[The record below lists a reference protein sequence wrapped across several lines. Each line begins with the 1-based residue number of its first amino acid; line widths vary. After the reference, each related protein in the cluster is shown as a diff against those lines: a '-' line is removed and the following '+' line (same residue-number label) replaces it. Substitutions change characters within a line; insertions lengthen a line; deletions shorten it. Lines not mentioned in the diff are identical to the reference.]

1 MDSVVSLVS
10 LSFSNQFLSA
20 NNTDESDRLKFYDS
34 DGEYIDYI
42 SLDKF
47 GPPFEEVGNLLG
59 QLFLTN
65 EFYGLTDVDMAE
77 LLAQYFHDIDDIIY
91 TPDFE
96 ELYKIYSED
105 YINRIGSCA
114 LIIKE

>member
-1 MDSVVSLVS
+1 MSVS

-20 NNTDESDRLKFYDS
+20 NNSEEPDLLKFYDS

-42 SLDKF
+42 SLGEL
-47 GPPFEEVGNLLG
+47 GPPFEEVGSLLG
-59 QLFLTN
+59 QLFFTN
-65 EFYGLTDVDMAE
+65 EFYGLTDIDMAE
-77 LLAQYFHDIDDIIY
+77 LLAQYFHDIDDVIY

-96 ELYKIYSED
+96 ELYEIYSED

>member
-20 NNTDESDRLKFYDS
+20 NNTEESDRLKFYDS
-34 DGEYIDYI
+34 DGKYIDYI
-42 SLDKF
+42 SLGKF
-47 GPPFEEVGNLLG
+47 GPPFEEVGCLLD
-59 QLFLTN
+59 QLFLTY

-77 LLAQYFHDIDDIIY
+77 LLAQYFHDVDDVIY

-96 ELYKIYSED
+96 DLYNTYGKD

>member
-1 MDSVVSLVS
+1 MSVS

-20 NNTDESDRLKFYDS
+20 NNSEESDLLKFYDS

-42 SLDKF
+42 SLGEL
-47 GPPFEEVGNLLG
+47 GPPFEEVGSLLG

-65 EFYGLTDVDMAE
+65 EFYGLTDIDMAE
-77 LLAQYFHDIDDIIY
+77 LLAQYFHDIDDVIY

-96 ELYKIYSED
+96 ELYNTYGED
-105 YINRIGSCA
+105 FIKRIGSCA
-114 LIIKE
+114 IIIKE

>member
-1 MDSVVSLVS
+1 MSVS

-20 NNTDESDRLKFYDS
+20 NNSEESDLLKFYDS

-42 SLDKF
+42 SLDTF
-47 GPPFEEVGNLLG
+47 GLPFEEVGNLLG

-77 LLAQYFHDIDDIIY
+77 LLAQYFHDVDDVIY

-96 ELYKIYSED
+96 ELYKTYGED
-105 YINRIGSCA
+105 FINRIGSCA

>member
-1 MDSVVSLVS
+1 MDSVVS

-20 NNTDESDRLKFYDS
+20 NNAEESDRLKFYDS
-34 DGEYIDYI
+34 DGQYIDYI
-42 SLDKF
+42 SLDKY
-47 GPPFEEVGNLLG
+47 GPPFEEVGCLLD
-59 QLFLTN
+59 QLFLTY

-77 LLAQYFHDIDDIIY
+77 LLAQYFHDVDDVIY

-96 ELYKIYSED
+96 ELYNTYGED
-105 YINRIGSCA
+105 FINRIGSCA

>member
-1 MDSVVSLVS
+1 MSVS

-20 NNTDESDRLKFYDS
+20 NNSEESDLLKFYDS

-42 SLDKF
+42 LLDKF
-47 GPPFEEVGNLLG
+47 GQPFEEVSNLLD

-77 LLAQYFHDIDDIIY
+77 LLAKYFHDVDDVIY

-96 ELYKIYSED
+96 ELYKTYGED
-105 YINRIGSCA
+105 FINRIGSCA

>member
-1 MDSVVSLVS
+1 MDSAVS

-20 NNTDESDRLKFYDS
+20 NNAEESDRLKFYDS

-47 GPPFEEVGNLLG
+47 GPPFEEVGNLWG
-59 QLFLTN
+59 QLFFTN
-65 EFYGLTDVDMAE
+65 EFCGLTDFDMAE
-77 LLAQYFHDIDDIIY
+77 LLAQYFHDVDDVIY

-96 ELYKIYSED
+96 ELYKTYGED
-105 YINRIGSCA
+105 FINRIGSCA

>member
-1 MDSVVSLVS
+1 MDSVVS

-20 NNTDESDRLKFYDS
+20 NNTEESDRLKFYDS
-34 DGEYIDYI
+34 DGQYIDYI
-42 SLDKF
+42 SLDKY

-77 LLAQYFHDIDDIIY
+77 LLAQYFHDVDDVIY

-96 ELYKIYSED
+96 ELYNSYGED
-105 YINRIGSCA
+105 FINRIGSCA